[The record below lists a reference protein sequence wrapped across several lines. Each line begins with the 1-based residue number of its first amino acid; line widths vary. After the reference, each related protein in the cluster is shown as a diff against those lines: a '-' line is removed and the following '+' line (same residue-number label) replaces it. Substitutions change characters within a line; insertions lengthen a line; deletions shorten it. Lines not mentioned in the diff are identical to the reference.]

1 MVAIS
6 NKLKVKVKTA
16 KYRKNASTKWLLRQ
30 LNDPFVKKAR
40 SEGYRSRAAFKIL
53 EIDKKFHIFKYGMKV
68 VDIGSA
74 PGGWSEVVIKK
85 VGFGNIVAIDIL
97 PMKEIEGV
105 IFKQIDFTNPEAT
118 SFLLDTFQ
126 KVNVVM
132 SDIAPNTTGN
142 DNLDHL
148 QIMALV
154 EQAYNFAREVLIV
167 GGTFIAKVRQGGTE
181 NNLLSQMK
189 KDFDIVKHFKPES
202 SRKESS
208 ETYVIAMGFKKSKEL
223 I

>member
-53 EIDKKFHIFKYGMKV
+53 EIDKKFHIFKHGMKV

-105 IFKQIDFTNPEAT
+105 IFKQIDFTNSEAT
-118 SFLLDTFQ
+118 SFLLNTFQ

-154 EQAYNFAREVLIV
+154 EQAYNFATDVLIV
-167 GGTFIAKVRQGGTE
+167 GGVFIAKVRQGGTE

-189 KDFDIVKHFKPES
+189 KDFNVVKHFKPES

-208 ETYVIAMGFKKSKEL
+208 ETYVIAMGFKNPKN
-223 I
+223 